1 MPGWTVGRAAACVA
15 SSAPRATHDAAPW
28 AADPATWP
36 SPCRFES
43 SCVPALLEVD
53 LGGVGL
59 REAAQ
64 TRGGII
70 SAVDVLQ
77 CDGPVLGG
85 VEELLLRGELDPR
98 LADDG
103 LESLEV
109 ADLVGR
115 DLLEGGV
122 EHRLS
127 HRIGIL
133 TALYGLV
140 HRVLAGGPLDE
151 QPGSYLVARVRA
163 HRPAPRP
170 QVGPVVAVGSGGS
183 GVPREIACLLTR
195 ARF

>member
-1 MPGWTVGRAAACVA
+1 MAAACVA
-15 SSAPRATHDAAPW
+15 SSAPRGARDEARRAAYAATS
-28 AADPATWP
+28 P
-36 SPCRFES
+36 SPYRSES
-43 SCVPALLEVD
+43 SCVPELLEVD
-53 LGGVGL
+53 LRGVGL

-85 VEELLLRGELDPR
+85 VEELLLRRELDPR

-103 LESLEV
+103 LEGLEV
-109 ADLVGR
+109 AELVGR

-127 HRIGIL
+127 HRVGIL
-133 TALYGLV
+133 TALDGLV

-151 QPGSYLVARVRA
+151 QPGRQLVARVRT

-170 QVGPVVAVGSGGS
+170 QVGLVVAIGPCGS
-183 GVPREIACLLTR
+183 GV
-195 ARF
+195 